1 MDTLDR
7 THHNIKL
14 YRMSMPE
21 HECPWGLRAVKLLQ
35 DKNLPFEDIKLRSPQ
50 EVEEFKA
57 KYQVATTPQIFFDS
71 ERVGGYTD
79 LAARFNV
86 AVEQPDISYL
96 PVVALFSSAGLM
108 TLALSLGMTGFM
120 GIALSMLATLKL
132 MDLDSFAQSFE
143 KYDLLTKKFKPYAKI
158 YPFAELA
165 IGLGF
170 LSGMI
175 PLVTGIAATSVGVS
189 GTISVIKAVY
199 IDKMALNCA
208 CVGGNTKTPLGV
220 ISLSENLMMAI
231 MGMILIYTGTMSPV
245 VKSPIKATIA
255 PFSSSAEL
263 PVSKGESILIARHN
277 FH

>member
-1 MDTLDR
+1 MDTIDLDYQ
-7 THHNIKL
+7 NIKL

-35 DKNLPFEDIKLRSPQ
+35 DRNLPFEDIKLRSPQ
-50 EVEEFKA
+50 AVADFKA
-57 KYQVATTPQIFFDS
+57 KHQVETTPQIFFGS
-71 ERVGGYTD
+71 QRVGGYTD
-79 LAARFNV
+79 LASRFDVAIDRPNV
-86 AVEQPDISYL
+86 SYI
-96 PVVALFSSAGLM
+96 PIVALFSSAGLM

-170 LSGMI
+170 LSAMLPI
-175 PLVTGIAATSVGVS
+175 VTGIAATTVGVS
-189 GTISVIKAVY
+189 GTISVVKAVY

-208 CVGGNTKTPLGV
+208 CVGGNSKTPLGA

-231 MGMILIYTGTMSPV
+231 MGMIFIYLGTI
-245 VKSPIKATIA
+245 SPIVKFPPAAAIS
-255 PFSSSAEL
+255 PWRSSVEL
-263 PVSKGESILIARHN
+263 PVDRGASIGTARHN
-277 FH
+277 FY